1 MENSFLLLPIATV
14 LKSTESPVWLRKML
28 LHRVAGESPSS
39 ACLLD
44 PPTINTPIRVTSALW
59 DIGLWDPLLGGDPGL
74 FILS

>member
-44 PPTINTPIRVTSALW
+44 PQIY
-59 DIGLWDPLLGGDPGL
+59 GDKLASEDRQHHGKEDRKTVERK
-74 FILS
+74 